1 MVPIQVCV
9 AEASSA
15 YHVEQARI
23 AAIMANGL
31 PAGVERGGRVGPMA
45 IPEQWLPIFELMGIR
60 RDDVLQDAC
69 QNIFAGTWIV
79 AYMASAQ
86 AAESAAA
93 GAYSARPVRVSAQM
107 AERRRQWAPVVQSA
121 AASTGIPAALIDA
134 VITVESGYQPRARSP
149 ANAIGMMQLL
159 PSTAAMEGGGDP
171 WDAEEN
177 IFMGARYLRQLA
189 LQFQGDLTLTL
200 AAYNAGPAAVTRS
213 GYRIPAF
220 SETQSYVPKVLALYS
235 TFSND

>member
-1 MVPIQVCV
+1 MVPIQVCI

-23 AAIMANGL
+23 AEIIANGL

-60 RDDVLQDAC
+60 HEDVVQDAC
-69 QNIFAGTWIV
+69 QNIFAGTWILAYV
-79 AYMASAQ
+79 ASVQ
-86 AAESAAA
+86 AAQSAAA

-107 AERRRQWAPVVQSA
+107 AERRRQWAPVVQRA
-121 AASTGIPAALIDA
+121 AASTDIPAALIDA
-134 VITVESGYQPRARSP
+134 VITVESGYQPRVRSP

-159 PSTAAMEGGGDP
+159 PSTAAMEGGDP
-171 WDAEEN
+171 WDAEQN

-220 SETQSYVPKVLALYS
+220 SETRSYVPKVLALYS
-235 TFSND
+235 TFSNE